1 MTSQELI
8 NKIISHFPNY
18 RTSKFLK
25 KFDETEYKNVIDLY
39 DETKYK
45 KFTFD
50 DWYNL
55 SEIYKKDKEMQIAL
69 VLHPAIPDD
78 IIYKIVANK
87 SYQDVYAAVIS
98 CKDKIMPKNATS
110 FCLEKISQKN
120 LLNLF
125 KYGENVNRPVESINV
140 TASNLIAQDVVNQ
153 LRKNPDIKLEPYQ
166 IHCCYFFNNLD
177 LNPILFE
184 MITEMDELPE
194 DFVTAI
200 SSNENVPYD
209 LRDGMFPKG
218 ANYLM
223 LTNATKNM
231 FNDIYDTIID
241 SIMSVDNKGLNE
253 GFSSDMSTL
262 VILQLMEQGMPDYLE
277 KDMVMRYKDISAI
290 GYPKP
295 NVLTKLIDTTKNDNI
310 LKEISQIRFHHSFV
324 LRDARDRIARSNRFS
339 DNVVMPLLLNSAYAT
354 TTDTHIDTN
363 DVLTLSKAAEIRRF
377 SDEVYDTL
385 LTPIVEKD
393 KDKIGQ
399 LKYLYSN
406 ICTYYTPINVLEII
420 SKSTQHIEPE
430 VYYKSEIIK
439 NAKEQNL
446 DKVSIDVLEQLFHHK
461 KFRHWQPEQKTD
473 YNILMNFLNQMQDKY
488 SSDTGFLDLLNSIQH
503 QMYNHINEKYST
515 SVENEIIYDIH
526 YDNVKHKFQAYLEFH
541 KCMNR
546 MNKELFK
553 VEKVIEQVQDKFKTK
568 FPSHTVKESER

>member
-125 KYGENVNRPVESINV
+125 KYGENVNRPVKSINV

-568 FPSHTVKESER
+568 FPSHTVKETER

>member
-98 CKDKIMPKNATS
+98 CKDKIMPKNAIS

-430 VYYKSEIIK
+430 VYYKSEIMK

-461 KFRHWQPEQKTD
+461 QFRHWQPEQKTD
-473 YNILMNFLNQMQDKY
+473 YNILMNFLNQVQDKY

-503 QMYNHINEKYST
+503 QMYNHINKKYST

-526 YDNVKHKFQAYLEFH
+526 YDNVKYKFQAYLEFH